1 MSFQNPSLS
10 LSNGAEVISGFI
22 RSVGQSVARK
32 VSRRHSMGHYDRLH
46 DPVIPRSFNTMSN
59 LPATPE
65 KVEVNE
71 KPIRTPSVTS
81 VRTVT
86 LFRASKDFSSASH
99 LFQSSILFIFHRS
112 N

>member
-1 MSFQNPSLS
+1 VIWSIKAAAVPVSAVQSLVVHRIMSFQNPSLS

-22 RSVGQSVARK
+22 RSVSQSVARK
-32 VSRRHSMGHYDRLH
+32 VSRRHSMGHYDRLN
-46 DPVIPRSFNTMSN
+46 DPVIPRSFNTMTN

-81 VRTVT
+81 VRPVT
-86 LFRASKDFSSASH
+86 
-99 LFQSSILFIFHRS
+99 
-112 N
+112 